1 MILVFL
7 EIIELNFCELNKN
20 LKRNIKLRSLTE
32 SSIEINERYDDDEEV
47 DNERNTINN
56 KDI

>member
-32 SSIEINERYDDDEEV
+32 SSIEINERYDDEEV